1 MPRATP
7 GHRERTEGVRGGRE
21 ASIGES
27 NETGRVEAFSD
38 GVFAIAITLLILEVH
53 VPKGLQG
60 RSLTDAVLAEWP
72 SYAAFLTSFFTIG
85 IMWINH
91 HRLFTMIGRVDTWLL
106 VLNMLLLLGVTI
118 VPFPTAF
125 VADYLGHPGE
135 RLAVV
140 LYAANGLNIA
150 LWFWGLWM
158 YTASPRRRPR
168 LLKIPPESA
177 EVKAIN
183 SQYRFGPLFYVVA
196 VGLAFIHAGLSIAYC
211 GALALFFALPPRR
224 VGGTG

>member
-1 MPRATP
+1 M
-7 GHRERTEGVRGGRE
+7 
-21 ASIGES
+21 
-27 NETGRVEAFSD
+27 NETSRVEAFSD

-53 VPKGLQG
+53 VPRDLDGG
-60 RSLTDAVLAEWP
+60 SLTNALLAEWP
-72 SYAAFLTSFFTIG
+72 SYAAFLISFFTIG

-91 HRLFTMIGRVDTWLL
+91 HRLFTLIARVDSWLL

-135 RLAVV
+135 RLAGV

-150 LWFWGLWM
+150 LSFWGLWM

-177 EVKAIN
+177 EVKAIKA
-183 SQYRFGPLFYVVA
+183 QYRFGPLFYVAA
-196 VGLAFIHAGLSIAYC
+196 VGIAFLNAGLAMAYC

-224 VGGTG
+224 PRAA

>member
-1 MPRATP
+1 VA
-7 GHRERTEGVRGGRE
+7 GISDSQV
-21 ASIGES
+21 

-53 VPKGLQG
+53 VPKGLEG
-60 RSLTDAVLAEWP
+60 RGLTDALLTEWP
-72 SYAAFLTSFFTIG
+72 SYAAFLISFFTIG

-91 HRLFTMIGRVDTWLL
+91 HRLFTLIGRVDTWLL

-135 RLAVV
+135 RLAAI

-150 LWFWGLWM
+150 LSFWGLWV
-158 YTASPRRRPR
+158 YTASSRRRPR

-183 SQYRFGPLFYVVA
+183 AQYRFGPLFYVAA
-196 VGLAFIHAGLSIAYC
+196 VGIAFLNAGLCMAYC

-224 VGGTG
+224 PRGAE